1 MKKNTLIII
10 LSLVFSNVSHAE
22 ALSQQ
27 TDSDTFYDLFAGTII
42 EKDHQLYL
50 HACKS
55 IDAHFKLSFNHT
67 KDEQY
72 IRELMRKYPKF
83 WLNLSANAEMLES
96 EYLMTVDAIGDEH
109 LNQSCHHTD
118 LLDEL

>member
-10 LSLVFSNVSHAE
+10 LCLIFSNISHAE

-42 EKDHQLYL
+42 EKDRQLYL

-55 IDAHFKLSFNHT
+55 VDAHFKLSFNHT
-67 KDEQY
+67 KDEQH
-72 IRELMRKYPKF
+72 IRELMKKHPKF
-83 WLNLSANAEMLES
+83 WLNLSANAEMVEGVS
-96 EYLMTVDAIGDEH
+96 FMTVDAI
-109 LNQSCHHTD
+109 LY
-118 LLDEL
+118 

>member
-10 LSLVFSNVSHAE
+10 LCLIFSNIGYAE
-22 ALSQQ
+22 TLSQQ
-27 TDSDTFYDLFAGTII
+27 TGGDTFYDLFAGTII

-55 IDAHFKLSFNHT
+55 VDAHFKLSFNHT
-67 KDEQY
+67 KDEQH
-72 IRELMRKYPKF
+72 IRELMKKHPKF
-83 WLNLSANAEMLES
+83 WLNLSANAEMLEG
-96 EYLMTVDAIGDEH
+96 EYVMAVDAIGDEH
-109 LNQSCHHTD
+109 LNQNCHLTD

>member
-67 KDEQY
+67 KDERY

-109 LNQSCHHTD
+109 LNQSCHLTD

>member
-27 TDSDTFYDLFAGTII
+27 MDSDTFYDLFAGTII

-67 KDEQY
+67 KDEQH
-72 IRELMRKYPKF
+72 IRELIKKHTKF
-83 WLNLSANAEMLES
+83 WLNLSANAEMLEG
-96 EYLMTVDAIGDEH
+96 EYVMTVDAIGDEY
-109 LNQSCHHTD
+109 LNQSCHLTD

>member
-10 LSLVFSNVSHAE
+10 LCLIFSNISHAE

-42 EKDHQLYL
+42 EKDRQLYL

-55 IDAHFKLSFNHT
+55 VDAHFKLSFNHT
-67 KDEQY
+67 KDEQH
-72 IRELMRKYPKF
+72 IRELMKKHPKF

-109 LNQSCHHTD
+109 LNQSCHLTD